1 MPKEL
6 TASDGSV
13 QRTKEALLAD
23 LKRVVD
29 DADALVKEM
38 SDATAEEFSS
48 TRSRFEAKLDEA
60 RSRIDDARILV
71 TRKVC
76 GAADATSAYLHE
88 NPGTV
93 IGVAT
98 TVGLITAFLMMRRS
112 SR

>member
-38 SDATAEEFSS
+38 SNATAEEFSS

-60 RSRIDDARILV
+60 RSRIADARVLV

-76 GAADATSAYLHE
+76 GAADATSVYIHE
-88 NPGTV
+88 NPGTL
-93 IGVAT
+93 IAVAT

-112 SR
+112 PR

>member
-1 MPKEL
+1 MPP
-6 TASDGSV
+6 
-13 QRTKEALLAD
+13 
-23 LKRVVD
+23 LK
-29 DADALVKEM
+29 
-38 SDATAEEFSS
+38 EFSS

-98 TVGLITAFLMMRRS
+98 AVEADHRLSDDAALLAINH
-112 SR
+112 